1 MRIQNKGF
9 SLIEII
15 VAIAIAGMAFAVLTQ
30 TFIYTLEALH
40 GMKNQNHQQPD
51 TRFVRSQVIM
61 EANRDTF
68 EQGGDLETLNMGTV
82 RWEAIVEDTRTV
94 DLFKVQLRMEF
105 NPPDRDRFVEEE
117 TLWLLRPTWSDPMD
131 RSSLLDDARRELDN
145 ERSLG
150 W

>member
-1 MRIQNKGF
+1 MRKPKTGF

-30 TFIYTLEALH
+30 TFVYTLEALS

-61 EANRDTF
+61 EPDRDTF
-68 EQGGDLETLNMGTV
+68 ERGGDLETLNMGTV
-82 RWEAIVEDTRTV
+82 RWEAIVEETRTV
-94 DLFKVQLRMEF
+94 DLFKVHLRMEF

-131 RSSLLDDARRELDN
+131 RSSLLEDARRELDN